1 MTRNAFGDRGYN
13 MEFKPGKDKYFVLV
27 EGDEKVSI
35 RDTPEAAEKKRQKL
49 AKYSK
54 GKKVIIYKST
64 ERNG

>member
-1 MTRNAFGDRGYN
+1 
-13 MEFKPGKDKYFVLV
+13 MEFKPGKDKYFVLA
-27 EGDEKVSI
+27 EGDEKASI
-35 RDTPEAAEKKRQKL
+35 RDTPEAAEKERHKL